1 MAFIIFLVLSIFTIN
16 TDAQFVEDF
25 KNKVG
30 AQNRDDDV
38 VYLATDSME
47 KQLAQKPHFV
57 MFIDSGAS
65 W

>member
-16 TDAQFVEDF
+16 TDAQF